1 MPKPKKLSNVA
12 QKYGSTPKA
21 VQTALAYGIEEA
33 RAFHAEFW
41 KKFNKIKES
50 K

>member
-1 MPKPKKLSNVA
+1 MKQTIKSNNFME
-12 QKYGSTPKA
+12 KYGSNAKA
-21 VQTALAYGIEEA
+21 VQTALACGIEEA
-33 RAFHAEFW
+33 KAFHAEFW